1 MLTEISS
8 AHVFTLQDERK
19 LTSSC
24 VFSDSLNAQPPGN
37 CGPVLILLGAAGRGT
52 LVVTWVLETV
62 GDVGLA
68 GTPFCAAKPVKLWGG
83 ESWVRI
89 GGDWAGE
96 AMEDVRESRLI
107 GEELREGDEKMAGGP
122 AVTLRPALGRLEE
135 LCRAIPTPLGAG
147 ASISRPSRP
156 LLVAS
161 PDVRASTASSRTAG
175 TV

>member
-1 MLTEISS
+1 M
-8 AHVFTLQDERK
+8 
-19 LTSSC
+19 
-24 VFSDSLNAQPPGN
+24 
-37 CGPVLILLGAAGRGT
+37 LILLGTAGRGT
-52 LVVTWVLETV
+52 LAVTWVFETV

-68 GTPFCAAKPVKLWGG
+68 GTPSCAAKPVKLWGG

-107 GEELREGDEKMAGGP
+107 GEELREGDEKMAVEP
-122 AVTLRPALGRLEE
+122 AVTLRPALGKLEE
-135 LCRAIPTPLGAG
+135 LCRAIPIPLGAG
-147 ASISRPSRP
+147 ASISRPSNPP
-156 LLVAS
+156 LVES